1 MVLHEDEASCWK
13 LSASAIVLQHC
24 RIVLPLFISN
34 QIDILHYVK
43 NEDSYS
49 GRKIQQDVINSCDNL
64 NFKNISLWAAEVRCS
79 YAKMALDKIVC
90 GKNTVPGTRLDLM
103 GYKRSTVCPNAISG
117 MDCKVRLIHANG
129 AKVYPQCL
137 VAS

>member
-24 RIVLPLFISN
+24 QIVLPLFISN

-49 GRKIQQDVINSCDNL
+49 GRKI
-64 NFKNISLWAAEVRCS
+64 
-79 YAKMALDKIVC
+79 
-90 GKNTVPGTRLDLM
+90 
-103 GYKRSTVCPNAISG
+103 
-117 MDCKVRLIHANG
+117 
-129 AKVYPQCL
+129 
-137 VAS
+137 